1 MIRRPPRSTLFPYTT
16 LFRSFTP
23 PEFANR
29 MLDTLAEAWAT
40 NHSGANMWADKTV
53 KFLDPCTKSGV
64 FLREI
69 TSRLNKGLSEAIP
82 NLEKRVDHVLTNQV
96 FGIGITHLTSLL
108 ARRSL
113 YCSKHAKGRH
123 SIAKSFASDA
133 GNIWFQRTEHSWADG
148 KCEYCG
154 A

>member
-69 TSRLNKGLSEAIP
+69 TSRSEEHTSELQSRQYLVCRLL
-82 NLEKRVDHVLTNQV
+82 LEKKKLPN
-96 FGIGITHLTSLL
+96 IHL
-108 ARRSL
+108 
-113 YCSKHAKGRH
+113 H
-123 SIAKSFASDA
+123 
-133 GNIWFQRTEHSWADG
+133 
-148 KCEYCG
+148 
-154 A
+154 